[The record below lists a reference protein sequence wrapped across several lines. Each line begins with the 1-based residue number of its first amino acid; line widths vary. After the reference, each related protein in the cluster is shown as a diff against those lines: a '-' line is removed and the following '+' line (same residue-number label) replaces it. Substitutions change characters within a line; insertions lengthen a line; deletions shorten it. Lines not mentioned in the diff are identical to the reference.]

1 MFNYFFIMIRP
12 VVNITITQK
21 GMDRTK
27 ILFFDFINS
36 FEVSSDWTGLTDN
49 GTVILPKNI
58 YAVDKQ
64 NNKRFAMFGKNKNI
78 GGFDKTPLL
87 MRGDAVKIETYY
99 IYWDENLNG
108 YKTNK
113 EVVFEGYITNIKSKM
128 PIEFDVEDN
137 MYLLKQVQMKTQ
149 SFKENI
155 SIETILTE
163 AINNVNSVF
172 GTKLSVNILSETKIK
187 WQNGLLTAENETVA
201 QFLAKLKKEA
211 FLKCYFKGDE
221 LRVGGII
228 YLENEAVTKKFHFQ
242 ENIISHELEYKRKD
256 DVILTAVASNYITES
271 NGTTKDGQI
280 KTKKRRIE
288 VVVTFKNN
296 KFESRVVGKNE
307 KIPDIIEGEKRT
319 FVYPFAENEQDL
331 INLAKSDLEK
341 YYYTGFKGRFSTFG
355 TPFIKF
361 GDNVVLENNILPE
374 QNGTYKVKAVNY
386 SGGVNGLRQNI
397 ELDYKLN
404 V

>member
-1 MFNYFFIMIRP
+1 MIRP

-21 GMDRTK
+21 GIDRNK
-27 ILFFDFINS
+27 ILFFDFVNS
-36 FEVSSDWTGLTDN
+36 FEVPSDWTGLTDN

-201 QFLAKLKKEA
+201 QFLSKLKKEA
-211 FLKCYFKGDE
+211 FLKCYFRGDE

-341 YYYTGFKGRFSTFG
+341 YYYTGFKGSFLTFG
-355 TPFIKF
+355 APVMKF
-361 GDNVVLENNILPE
+361 GDNVILENNILPE
-374 QNGTYKVKAVNY
+374 QNGTYKVKSVNY
-386 SGGVNGLRQNI
+386 SGGVIGLRQNI

>member
-1 MFNYFFIMIRP
+1 MIRP

-21 GMDRTK
+21 GIDRTK

-155 SIETILTE
+155 SIETIL
-163 AINNVNSVF
+163 NN
-172 GTKLSVNILSETKIK
+172 
-187 WQNGLLTAENETVA
+187 
-201 QFLAKLKKEA
+201 
-211 FLKCYFKGDE
+211 
-221 LRVGGII
+221 
-228 YLENEAVTKKFHFQ
+228 
-242 ENIISHELEYKRKD
+242 
-256 DVILTAVASNYITES
+256 
-271 NGTTKDGQI
+271 
-280 KTKKRRIE
+280 
-288 VVVTFKNN
+288 
-296 KFESRVVGKNE
+296 
-307 KIPDIIEGEKRT
+307 
-319 FVYPFAENEQDL
+319 
-331 INLAKSDLEK
+331 
-341 YYYTGFKGRFSTFG
+341 
-355 TPFIKF
+355 
-361 GDNVVLENNILPE
+361 
-374 QNGTYKVKAVNY
+374 
-386 SGGVNGLRQNI
+386 
-397 ELDYKLN
+397 
-404 V
+404 

>member
-1 MFNYFFIMIRP
+1 MIRP

-21 GMDRTK
+21 GIDRTK

-172 GTKLSVNILSETKIK
+172 GTNLSVNILSETKIK

-211 FLKCYFKGDE
+211 FLKCYFRGDE

-228 YLENEAVTKKFHFQ
+228 YLEKEAVTKKFHFQ

-341 YYYTGFKGRFSTFG
+341 YYYTGFKGSFLTFG

-386 SGGVNGLRQNI
+386 SGGVIGLRQNI

>member
-1 MFNYFFIMIRP
+1 MIRP

-172 GTKLSVNILSETKIK
+172 GTNLSVNILSETKIK

-211 FLKCYFKGDE
+211 FLKCYFRGDE

-341 YYYTGFKGRFSTFG
+341 YYYTGFKGRFLTFG
-355 TPFIKF
+355 TPVIKF

-397 ELDYKLN
+397 ELDYKLS

>member
-1 MFNYFFIMIRP
+1 MIRP

-21 GMDRTK
+21 GIDRTK

-211 FLKCYFKGDE
+211 FLKCYFRGDE

-228 YLENEAVTKKFHFQ
+228 YLEKEAVTKKFHFQ

-288 VVVTFKNN
+288 VIVTFKNN

-341 YYYTGFKGRFSTFG
+341 YYYTGFKGSFLTFG

-386 SGGVNGLRQNI
+386 SGGVIGLRQNI